1 MGNDT
6 QLNPSEGGDENDKK
20 CETGRKR
27 TLRPNSKPSLG
38 TPPELFIGE
47 RANWLEPTDYVSSTL
62 KVVCYKKEEGEQAG

>member
-1 MGNDT
+1 MRMT
-6 QLNPSEGGDENDKK
+6 KK
-20 CETGRKR
+20 YETGRKR

-62 KVVCYKKEEGEQAG
+62 KVVCY